1 MKHYEHFF
9 ANGEWCKSTSSTRI
23 DVVNPATEQLV
34 GSVPDCS
41 EADVEVAVQAA
52 RVAFASWSVAPPA
65 ERADLLSKLRSR
77 LEERADELARMVS
90 SELGMPFRMAQRMQ
104 VPLPLGDL
112 DQVIRMV
119 REFEFNGRI
128 GHSLVLREPIGV
140 VACITPWNYPLHQ
153 IMTKVAPALGAGC
166 TVVLK
171 PSELVPSVAIALA
184 EEIAACGFPPGVFN
198 MVTGRGATAGERLV
212 AHPDVDMVSFT
223 GSTAAGKAVAKV
235 AADTVKRVS
244 LELGGKSAAVL
255 LDDADFPV
263 AVKNAVNFCYLNSGQ
278 TCAAL
283 TRLLVPKRRFDE
295 VARLAVQ
302 TAQSFVLGDPFD
314 DKTRLGPLASAAQR
328 ERVLGY
334 IRRAEAES
342 PLLTGGAESPEG
354 LSRGFFVR
362 PTVFG
367 PVAPQ
372 SELAQQE
379 VFGPVLAVIP
389 YEDEEEAV
397 AIANGTVYGLSAAV
411 WSADEDRALSFAR
424 RLRAGQ
430 VDVNGAPFNPA
441 APFGGYKQSGIGRE
455 LGLQGF
461 EEFLETK
468 AVQLKP
474 SAPNPSA

>member
-1 MKHYEHFF
+1 MKHYEEFF
-9 ANGEWCKSTSSTRI
+9 ADGKWRKSTSTVRI
-23 DVVNPATEQLV
+23 DVINPATEQV
-34 GSVPDCS
+34 IGSVPDCS
-41 EADVEVAVQAA
+41 EADVELAVRAA
-52 RVAFASWSVAPPA
+52 RTAFGSWSSTPP
-65 ERADLLSKLRSR
+65 EYRADLLSKLRLR
-77 LEERADELARMVS
+77 LEGRADELARMVS

-112 DQVIRMV
+112 DQVIRVV
-119 REFEFNGRI
+119 REFEFDGRI
-128 GHSLVLREPIGV
+128 GHSIVVREPIGV

-153 IMTKVAPALGAGC
+153 IMTKVAPALAAGC

-184 EEIAACGFPPGVFN
+184 EEIAASGFPSGVFN
-198 MVTGRGATAGERLV
+198 MVTGRGATVGEQLV
-212 AHPDVDMVSFT
+212 AHSEVDMVSFT
-223 GSTAAGKAVAKV
+223 GSTAAGKRVAKV

-255 LDDADFPV
+255 LDDADFAV

-283 TRLLVPKRRFDE
+283 TRLLVPKGRFE
-295 VARLAVQ
+295 EAARIAVQ
-302 TAQSFVLGDPFD
+302 TAQSFVVGDPFD

-328 ERVLGY
+328 DKVVGF
-334 IRRAEAES
+334 IRRAEADS
-342 PLLTGGAESPEG
+342 PLLVGGATAPEG
-354 LSRGFFVR
+354 LSRGFYVR

-367 PVAPQ
+367 PVPPE
-372 SELAQQE
+372 SELAQHE

-389 YEDEEEAV
+389 YADEEDAV

-411 WSADEDRALSFAR
+411 WSADEARALAFAR
-424 RLRAGQ
+424 RLRTGQ

-441 APFGGYKQSGIGRE
+441 APFGGYKQSGNGRE
-455 LGLQGF
+455 LGVQGF

-468 AVQLKP
+468 SVQLKP
-474 SAPNPSA
+474 VAAH

>member
-1 MKHYEHFF
+1 MKHYKQFF
-9 ANGEWCKSTSSTRI
+9 ANGEWRKSTSTARI
-23 DVVNPATEQLV
+23 DVVNPATEQV
-34 GSVPDCS
+34 IGSVPDCS
-41 EADVEVAVQAA
+41 EADVELAVKAA
-52 RVAFASWSVAPPA
+52 RTAFASWSCTTPA
-65 ERADLLSKLRSR
+65 HRADLLSELRLR
-77 LEERADELARMVS
+77 LEGRADELARMVS
-90 SELGMPFRMAQRMQ
+90 SELGMPLRMAQRMQ

-112 DQVIRMV
+112 DQVIRVV
-119 REFEFNGRI
+119 REFEFDGRI
-128 GHSLVLREPIGV
+128 GHSLVVREPVGV

-153 IMTKVAPALGAGC
+153 IMTKIAPALAAGC

-184 EEIAACGFPPGVFN
+184 EEIAASGFPPGVFN
-198 MVTGRGATAGERLV
+198 MVTGRGTTAGEQLV
-212 AHPDVDMVSFT
+212 AHPEVDMVSFT
-223 GSTAAGKAVAKV
+223 GSTAAGKRVAKV

-255 LDDADFPV
+255 LDDADFAV

-283 TRLLVPKRRFDE
+283 TRLLVPKERFDE
-295 VARLAVQ
+295 AARIAVQ
-302 TAQSFVLGDPFD
+302 TAQSFIVGDPFD

-328 ERVLGY
+328 DRVLGY
-334 IRRAEAES
+334 IRRAEADS
-342 PLLTGGAESPEG
+342 PLLVGGAGQPDG
-354 LSRGFFVR
+354 LSRGFYVR

-372 SELAQQE
+372 SELAQHE

-389 YEDEEEAV
+389 YADEEEAV
-397 AIANGTVYGLSAAV
+397 SIANGTIFGLSAAV
-411 WSADEDRALSFAR
+411 WSADEARALAFAR
-424 RLRAGQ
+424 RLRTGQ

-441 APFGGYKQSGIGRE
+441 APFGGYKQSGNGRE
-455 LGLQGF
+455 LGVQGF

-474 SAPNPSA
+474 VAAH

>member
-1 MKHYEHFF
+1 MKHYDKFF
-9 ANGEWCKSTSSTRI
+9 ADGQWRTSTGSARI
-23 DVVNPATEQLV
+23 DVINPATEQVV

-41 EADVEVAVQAA
+41 DADVDAAVQAA
-52 RVAFASWSVAPPA
+52 RAAFASWSVTPPA
-65 ERADLLSKLRSR
+65 QRADLLSELRVR
-77 LEERADELARMVS
+77 LEGRADEMARMVS
-90 SELGMPFRMAQRMQ
+90 TELGMPLRMAQRMQ

-112 DQVIRMV
+112 DQVIRVV
-119 REFEFNGRI
+119 REFEFDGRV
-128 GHSLVLREPIGV
+128 GHSLVVREPVGV

-171 PSELVPSVAIALA
+171 PSELVPSVAMVLA
-184 EEIAACGFPPGVFN
+184 QEVAASGFPAGVFN
-198 MVTGRGATAGERLV
+198 LVTGRGTTVGERLV
-212 AHPDVDMVSFT
+212 AHPEVDMVSFT
-223 GSTAAGKAVAKV
+223 GSTAAGKRVAKV
-235 AADTVKRVS
+235 AAETVKRVS

-255 LDDADFPV
+255 LDDADFPT
-263 AVKNAVNFCYLNSGQ
+263 AVKNTVSYCYLNSGQ

-283 TRLLVPKRRFDE
+283 TRLLVPQNRFDE
-295 VARLAVQ
+295 VARLAVK
-302 TAQSFVLGDPFD
+302 AAESFVLGDPFD
-314 DKTRLGPLASAAQR
+314 EKARLGPLASAAQR
-328 ERVLGY
+328 DRVLGY
-334 IRRAEAES
+334 IRRAQADS
-342 PLLTGGAESPEG
+342 PLLTGGAEQPEG
-354 LSRGFFVR
+354 LTRGFFVR

-372 SELAQQE
+372 SELAQEE

-389 YEDEEEAV
+389 YESEEEAV

-411 WSADEDRALSFAR
+411 WSADEARALSFAR
-424 RLRAGQ
+424 RLRTGQ

-441 APFGGYKQSGIGRE
+441 APFGGYKQSGVGRE

-474 SAPNPSA
+474 VAVHKAA